1 MIWHVDWAKVLTT
14 VRLSIAIVLLMGSS
28 CSSNFFNFSTWGSS
42 CSRSSLSW
50 VGHGHFHTLS
60 EEVLLLELLLDI
72 FVELLVL
79 TLLRVNLVSNLRF
92 SLCDGIGPDDGAI

>member
-28 CSSNFFNFSTWGSS
+28 CSSTWGSS